1 MSVWRCAHGRRGC
14 FGLASACLHGIN
26 AQLLTSGIA
35 DRDGR
40 KHFTHEPEHNTRARE
55 CQGRTVRLARAIAY
69 ACRPFT
75 SRPKLGFVFDCV
87 RGITIPGYFI
97 SVRSALHPRKDARIV
112 PVTIRGTILL
122 EVECLHFF
130 GYLVLP
136 SHRHHRHHRHHRRLQ
151 VLRHLQIS
159 VAQQTAPKADTS
171 QEMNIGCL
179 CQLSCGSG
187 TAACSQDKIKT
198 GQHREA
204 AAPTESLQGPRLL
217 HYGGRYAYLAPV
229 RLPAMRV
236 SHSHMQLLQEGA
248 ACC

>member
-130 GYLVLP
+130 GRVFVSAELWQWHCSMLAGQDQDRPAQRSSGSDRIASGP
-136 SHRHHRHHRHHRRLQ
+136 SSFALRR
-151 VLRHLQIS
+151 
-159 VAQQTAPKADTS
+159 
-171 QEMNIGCL
+171 
-179 CQLSCGSG
+179 
-187 TAACSQDKIKT
+187 
-198 GQHREA
+198 
-204 AAPTESLQGPRLL
+204 
-217 HYGGRYAYLAPV
+217 
-229 RLPAMRV
+229 
-236 SHSHMQLLQEGA
+236 
-248 ACC
+248 